1 MGNLVS
7 INTTKEIFPQ
17 IYAYTLP
24 TIMEK
29 KGWIKIGYTKRKDV
43 DQRIKEQTNTAA
55 MRLTYEK
62 LWSEP
67 AKFAREEKYF
77 SDHDFHAF
85 LTKYKKVKRNPNTE
99 WFYYNG
105 HPEQAH
111 IDFRDFTEHKFDQ
124 IDSSTEY
131 VLREEQRDAV
141 DRTIAYFNE
150 HPHSEFLWNA
160 KPRFGKTLTT
170 YDLIRRMNAINVL
183 IVTNR
188 PAIANSWFDDF
199 EKFIAWQTD
208 YLFVSSS
215 DSLKERPALS
225 RKDYL
230 NIIDENSRQIAF
242 FSLQDLKGAAAF
254 GGVHDKHQWVKQ
266 TNWDILVIDESHEG
280 VDTFKTDV
288 AFNQIKRNY
297 TLHLSGTPFKAVSS
311 GKFSESQIFNW
322 TYTDEQIAKENWN
335 SANEMNNPYEQLPKL
350 NMFTYQMS
358 AMITDEVEKGA
369 QINGENIDYAFDL
382 NEFFATNEQGKFI
395 HEKDVLKWLNTLTH
409 NEKYPFST
417 PELRKELKHTFWILE
432 RIASVK
438 ALANILS
445 THPFFENYKIVV
457 AAGDGRQNEDEDS
470 RIKRSLNI
478 VKDAIKNNEKT
489 ITLSVGQLTT
499 GVTIPEWTA
508 VLMLSNMKSASLYMQ
523 AAFRSQNPWIF
534 EENGILK
541 QKKNAYVFDF
551 APERTLMIYD
561 EFANNLAINTANGR
575 GSTEERKDNLRQ
587 LLNFFPVIAEDYDGK
602 LVELDVEKVMTIP
615 KTIKAQ
621 EVVKRGFMSNFLFQ
635 NIGGIFAS
643 EKAKEILD
651 QLHPVDEGRIN
662 QKRTNEILDLKNI
675 QLNDHGEV
683 EINSDIVDAK
693 NNICF
698 GNKVYSN
705 MLNTITDITSDEDNL
720 ESLEKKSS
728 SESIAKQMA
737 KIFVESTQDGARE
750 IAKESGLTSKIAEV
764 VVKEQSDILKR
775 EIQMIESNCAI
786 KMNELKI
793 EYDKKIQNDSEN
805 KEVVEK
811 YTREYEDKANEISKS
826 MQQKVIETV
835 KNKTI
840 ELTKNTTFNLV
851 KKSEEKKKNEVED
864 DVRARLRGF
873 ARTIPSFL
881 MAYGN
886 SSTTLESFDATI
898 KDSVFKDVTGIT
910 LKQFR
915 ILRDEYQFFDPIV
928 FNESIQ
934 EFLYKKESLANY
946 FDEDQTEDIFDY
958 IPPQE
963 TNQIYT
969 PKKVVRMM
977 IDKLEEENPEIF
989 TDSSKTFADLY
1000 MKSGLYIVEIVKRL
1014 YKGLE
1019 KEIPDENARL
1029 KHILENQVYGFAPTE
1044 IIYNIARNFIF
1055 GFNDSAKFISDAHIV
1070 FLDTEP
1076 FASGY
1081 GDFEKKCDEIFG
1093 GE

>member
-29 KGWIKIGYTKRKDV
+29 KGWIKIGYTTRKDV

-55 MRLTYEK
+55 IKLIYEK
-62 LWSEP
+62 LWAEP
-67 AKFAREEKYF
+67 AKFAREENYF
-77 SDHDFHAF
+77 TDHEFHAF
-85 LTKYKKVKRNPNTE
+85 LMKHKRVKRNPKTE

-111 IDFRDFTEHKFDQ
+111 IDFQDFTGHKFNQ
-124 IDSSTEY
+124 SDSEIEY
-131 VLREEQRDAV
+131 VLREEQQKAV
-141 DRTIAYFNE
+141 DSTIAYFEE
-150 HPHSEFLWNA
+150 HPNSEFLWNA

-170 YDLIRRMNAINVL
+170 YDLIRKMNAINVL

-230 NIIDENSRQIAF
+230 NIINENSRQIAF

-288 AFNQIKRNY
+288 AFNQIKRKY

-322 TYTDEQIAKENWN
+322 TYTDEQFAKDNWN
-335 SANEMNNPYEQLPKL
+335 DANEINNPYEQLPKL

-358 AMITDEVEKGA
+358 LMITDEMEKGA
-369 QINGENIDYAFDL
+369 QLDGENIDYAFDL

-395 HEKDVLKWLNTLTH
+395 HEKDILKWLDTLTH

-432 RIASVK
+432 RVASAK
-438 ALANILS
+438 ALANLLS
-445 THPFFENYKIVV
+445 THHFFENYKIIV

-470 RIKRSLNI
+470 RIKRSLDI

-508 VLMLSNMKSASLYMQ
+508 VLMLSNIKSASLYMQ
-523 AAFRSQNPWIF
+523 AAFRSQNPWVF

-561 EFANNLAINTANGR
+561 EFANNLAVSTANGR
-575 GSTEERKDNLRQ
+575 GSTKERKENLRQ

-602 LVELDVEKVMTIP
+602 LVELDVEKVLTIP
-615 KTIKAQ
+615 KMIKAQ

-635 NIGGIFAS
+635 NISAIFMS

-651 QLHPVDEGRIN
+651 NLHKVDEKN
-662 QKRTNEILDLKNI
+662 YQKRTKETLDLNNI
-675 QLNDHGEV
+675 QLDNNGEV
-683 EINSDIVDAK
+683 ELDSEIVTVK

-698 GNKVYSN
+698 GPKIYSN
-705 MLNTITDITSDEDNL
+705 MLDTITEITSNDGEPQL
-720 ESLEKKSS
+720 SKKQSD
-728 SESIAKQMA
+728 SIADQMA
-737 KIFVESTQDGARE
+737 RAFVESTKEGARE
-750 IAKESGLTSKIAEV
+750 LARESGIAPRVAEAIIR
-764 VVKEQSDILKR
+764 EQSDILRR
-775 EIQMIESNCAI
+775 EIELVESNCAI
-786 KMNELKI
+786 EINELKM
-793 EYDKKIQNDSEN
+793 EYDRNIQNGKVD
-805 KEVVEK
+805 KEVIDK
-811 YTREYEDKANEISKS
+811 FTSEYEEKVNEITNT
-826 MQQKVIETV
+826 MQQKLVETV
-835 KNKTI
+835 KSKTI
-840 ELTKNTTFNLV
+840 ELTENTTFNLI
-851 KKSEEKKKNEVED
+851 KKSEEKKKNKVED
-864 DVRARLRGF
+864 EVRSRLRGF

-881 MAYGN
+881 MAYGTM
-886 SSTTLESFDATI
+886 STTLESFDTTI
-898 KDSVFKDVTGIT
+898 KESVFKEVTGIT
-910 LKQFR
+910 LEQFK
-915 ILRDEYQFFDPIV
+915 ILRDEYHFFDPIV

-934 EFLYKKESLANY
+934 EFMRKKEDLANY
-946 FDEDQTEDIFDY
+946 FDESQKEDIFDY
-958 IPPQE
+958 IPPQQ

-969 PKKVVRMM
+969 PKDIVKMM
-977 IDKLEEENPEIF
+977 VDKLEEENPSIF
-989 TDSSKTFADLY
+989 LQSDKKFADLY
-1000 MKSGLYIVEIVKRL
+1000 MKSGLYITEIVTRL
-1014 YKGLE
+1014 FKGL
-1019 KEIPDENARL
+1019 KNEIPDDTMRI

-1044 IIYNIARNFIF
+1044 IIYNIARNYIF
-1055 GFNDSAKFISDAHIV
+1055 GFDDKAKLINDDHIV
-1070 FLDTEP
+1070 FLDTTP
-1076 FASGY
+1076 FARGE
-1081 GDFEKKCDEIFG
+1081 GDFESKCEELFG
-1093 GE
+1093 GDK